1 MKRVLLPGLSVVMV
15 LLVIVA
21 FVVRQQP
28 EGIKESSPGAEIR
41 PAETAPPANVGPA
54 VAVAPAMLSA
64 GESKTVV
71 VSSPV
76 LDSVATTASVV
87 TPVVRQTAAKELK
100 TADAH
105 VFLDGEFGVG
115 GEIPDGWSMRS
126 SARWGVR
133 QNTIWFRDPLVPTA
147 APSMY
152 YKINEEPTYRTPE
165 ETQKWMYDTAV
176 EKERQ
181 RVAEGRTDYKNRE
194 EMSYRMIGERQALT
208 WSATYTRNGEPWVEN
223 LTRLYSP
230 AGTVL
235 FFLHAPAT
243 DIDAA
248 QASFNTVIESTV
260 MPSTAPKP

>member
-1 MKRVLLPGLSVVMV
+1 MKRALLPGLFVALVFLVVGGF
-15 LLVIVA
+15 IA
-21 FVVRQQP
+21 KQQP
-28 EGIKESSPGAEIR
+28 AEIQESSPGAKAKSPEAAPSANVEPSLTVA
-41 PAETAPPANVGPA
+41 PAAPPASEPKTVGVTSTVPA
-54 VAVAPAMLSA
+54 SVAP
-64 GESKTVV
+64 
-71 VSSPV
+71 
-76 LDSVATTASVV
+76 TTEVV
-87 TPVVRQTAAKELK
+87 TPVVRQAAAKELK
-100 TADAH
+100 TGDAH

-152 YKINEEPTYRTPE
+152 YKINEEPTHRTPE

-181 RVAEGRTDYKNRE
+181 RIAEGRTDYKNRE
-194 EMSYRMIGERQALT
+194 EMSYRMIGERPALT

-260 MPSTAPKP
+260 MPSTPPKP